1 MVPRVSYVCV
11 LVAQSC
17 PTLWNP
23 IDCSLSGS
31 SVHGILQARIL
42 KWVPFP
48 SPGDLPDPG
57 IKPPSPALQTDF
69 LPTEPLGKP
78 NSSLSILY
86 ILYIDWSSG
95 TKESNQFEKDLPP
108 SMIKTKDANSEFSP
122 LWLVGFGSRSLLVFY
137 SGSIKPAKTPQYLL

>member
-1 MVPRVSYVCV
+1 MCV
-11 LVAQSC
+11 LSC
-17 PTLWNP
+17 SVVWLFATPWTVGSQAPKSIEFSRQKYW
-23 IDCSLSGS
+23 SG
-31 SVHGILQARIL
+31 L
-42 KWVPFP
+42 PFP
-48 SPGDLPDPG
+48 SPGDLPNPG
-57 IKPPSPALQTDF
+57 TKPTSPALQADS